1 MWHYVGFLWI
11 DRVDKGPDSTQD
23 RGIRIYSQISLNI
36 TYHIVVRYMLD
47 LLNFAKFVNFKRQ
60 ETSSSLDLRTNSNV
74 PICKAASDNKK
85 PALQPGIWDLL
96 MCNGMQT
103 EAMLQ
108 TNLNLY
114 IASI

>member
-1 MWHYVGFLWI
+1 
-11 DRVDKGPDSTQD
+11 
-23 RGIRIYSQISLNI
+23 
-36 TYHIVVRYMLD
+36 MLD

-96 MCNGMQT
+96 MCNGMQK
-103 EAMLQ
+103 EAVLQ
-108 TNLNLY
+108 TNRNLY
-114 IASI
+114 WWEPYMNSDAVNNMVDLGRQALDSYGFGVS